1 MKVRL
6 MHRDRDVDLER
17 PLPETTETLTA
28 DLGLAPLLDALG
40 GGDAYLRGLAERA
53 LLLGLETPDEIRYR
67 QDILADCLRLPD
79 VVRRLYGLAVEGVE
93 TKQKA
98 RFFWFGDSPE
108 TMLNKSLSMLELL
121 IEVLERL
128 RALAD
133 EHGGE
138 FRSEGFTR
146 LFGSLREELDDEY
159 LALVRE
165 HLSTLR
171 FRDGVLLAAEL
182 GRGNRGA
189 NYVLRRGDRGL
200 LGRLA
205 PDWASGSSFSV
216 PRDEHSGRALNELR
230 DRGIALVANV
240 LAQSTDHILAFFGLL
255 RAELGFYVAC
265 INLQERLADL
275 HAPPVCRPDPRPA
288 EEAALFA
295 RGLYDVSLALYL
307 GSRVVGSDVDA
318 DGKTLL
324 VITGA
329 NEGGKSTFLRA
340 LGLSQLMLQAGMF
353 APARELRASV
363 HTGVFTHFK
372 REEDVHM
379 RSGKLDEELRRMSE
393 IADAIR
399 PHALL
404 LCNESF
410 ASTNEAEGSEIAR
423 QVVQALLEADVRVA
437 YVTHM
442 YELAHGLQAK
452 ESGRTLFLRAERLPD
467 GERTFRIVP
476 GEPEPTSYG
485 VDSYR
490 RVFGKPPGSARA
502 VAGHSSAASRTSS
515 AR

>member
-6 MHRDRDVDLER
+6 MHRDRDVDLDR
-17 PLPETTETLTA
+17 PLPETADALGA
-28 DLGLAPLLDALG
+28 DLGLGTLLDALSG
-40 GGDAYLRGLAERA
+40 GEGYLRGLAERA
-53 LLLGLETPDEIRYR
+53 LLLGLDTPDEIRYR
-67 QDILADCLRLPD
+67 QDILADCLRLPEL
-79 VVRRLYGLAVEGVE
+79 VRDLYSLAVEGVE
-93 TKQKA
+93 AKQKA

-121 IEVLERL
+121 TEVLERL

-133 EHGGE
+133 EHGDDV
-138 FRSEGFTR
+138 RSEGLTR

-165 HLSTLR
+165 HLSALR

-216 PRDEHSGRALNELR
+216 PRDEHSGRALSELR
-230 DRGIALVANV
+230 DRGLALVANV
-240 LAQSTDHILAFFGLL
+240 LAQSTDHVLAFFGLL
-255 RAELGFYVAC
+255 RAELGFYLAC
-265 INLQERLADL
+265 LNLHERLADL
-275 HAPPVCRPDPRPA
+275 HAPPLCRPDPRPA
-288 EEAALFA
+288 EEAALSA
-295 RGLYDVSLALYL
+295 RGLYDVSLALQL
-307 GSRVVGSDVDA
+307 GPRVVGSDLDA

-363 HTGVFTHFK
+363 RTGVFTHFK
-372 REEDVHM
+372 REEDVEM
-379 RSGKLDEELRRMSE
+379 RSGKLDEELQRMSE

-399 PHALL
+399 PHGLL

-442 YELAHGLQAK
+442 YELANSFRADQA
-452 ESGRTLFLRAERLPD
+452 RRALFLRAERLPD

-485 VDSYR
+485 ADSYR
-490 RVFGKPPGSARA
+490 RVFGRPPGFARSA
-502 VAGHSSAASRTSS
+502 AGDSPAASRTSS